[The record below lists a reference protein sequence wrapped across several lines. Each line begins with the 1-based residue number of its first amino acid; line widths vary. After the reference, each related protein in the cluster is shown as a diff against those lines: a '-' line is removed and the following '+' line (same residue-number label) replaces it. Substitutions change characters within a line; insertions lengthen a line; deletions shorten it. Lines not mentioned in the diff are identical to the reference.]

1 MSQYDN
7 LYKSAMEQLHQKP
20 KSIGFEQSR
29 EYKSVQNVLKNFYA
43 AMPADEPPE
52 VQTHVAEKVPSPE
65 PPKATG
71 YFAKLEEER
80 EQAVTIACGP
90 DEDIFAADAPAPP
103 AKTESACG
111 DETVRK
117 ELAEP
122 PKPAPEQTEDQAQ
135 AYVEE
140 NENYMEQV

>member
-43 AMPADEPPE
+43 AMPADAPPE
-52 VQTHVAEKVPSPE
+52 APTQTAEKVPSPA

-90 DEDIFAADAPAPP
+90 DEDIFAADAPP
-103 AKTESACG
+103 AKTESGCG
-111 DETVRK
+111 
-117 ELAEP
+117 
-122 PKPAPEQTEDQAQ
+122 
-135 AYVEE
+135 EE
-140 NENYMEQV
+140 EV